1 MMMRG
6 GAFRGSASG
15 NQEDE
20 TFGRVYDK
28 RVIRRIL
35 PYVRPY
41 RKFAILASIA
51 MLVYTGSQVAIP
63 YLIKL
68 GIDGFIEERDVRG
81 LVTVFA
87 IFVGVAAGGL
97 VANYLQQMFMARVG
111 LGMLY
116 DLRRAMF
123 NHLQRLSLSYYD
135 KTEVGAIMSRVQG
148 DVWQMQ
154 ELMSVII
161 MTAADLLSLGGIIVA
176 LLIMDIELGLI
187 TLVVLPILVLTMAIW
202 QPFAVKAFLRVR
214 AAISIVNG
222 ALNENITG
230 VRVVQSLNR
239 QPRNLQI
246 FDGKNTEHLNANL
259 HAGKLSASLLPAV
272 DILTALAIV
281 LAVFFGA
288 RMVVGN
294 DLAIGVLV
302 AFIMYI
308 QRFFDPIRNL
318 TMQYTQL
325 QRSMA
330 SGSRIFELLDV
341 QPDLVDKPNAD
352 RLPKIKGGVDLKD
365 LSFSYAA
372 SEEIARLD
380 AKNGAANG
388 AITSQDAPDV
398 LRHLSLHI
406 NPGETVAVVGPT
418 GAGKTTL
425 VSLISRFYDVQPE
438 KGAILVDGYDIRDVT
453 RSSLAGQMSMVLQ
466 EPFLFSGTVRENI
479 KYNHPAASDERM
491 VEAAK
496 AVGVHEIIAEMDD
509 GYDTYLAERGVNLS
523 LGQRQLI
530 SFARAI
536 VADPRILILDEAT
549 ANIDSYTEMLIQRA
563 LQKLLKGRTAIV
575 IAHRLSTIRGAD
587 KIVVL
592 NRGEIVE
599 VGDHDSLMDRDGL
612 YAHLYKMNYAAME
625 AVEEGAEKP
634 AESGGSPPSAT
645 G

>member
-1 MMMRG
+1 MMMG
-6 GAFRGSASG
+6 GAFRGRSSG
-15 NQEDE
+15 RADPDGD
-20 TFGRVYDK
+20 TFGQVYDK

-35 PYVRPY
+35 PYMRPY
-41 RKFAILASIA
+41 RKLAIFASIA

-68 GIDGFIEERDVRG
+68 GIDGFIEQRDFNG
-81 LVTVFA
+81 LLTVFG
-87 IFVGVAAGGL
+87 IFTGTAAVGL

-123 NHLQRLSLSYYD
+123 AHLQRLSLSYYD
-135 KTEVGAIMSRVQG
+135 RTEVGAIMSRVQG

-154 ELMSVII
+154 ELMAVII

-176 LLIMDIELGLI
+176 LLLMNLKLGLI
-187 TLVVLPILVLTMAIW
+187 TLVVLPILALTMGIW

-214 AAISIVNG
+214 TAISIVNG
-222 ALNENITG
+222 ALNENIAG
-230 VRVVQSLNR
+230 VQVVQALNR

-246 FDGKNTEHLNANL
+246 FDGKNTDHLKANL
-259 HAGKLSASLLPAV
+259 WASKLSASLLPVV
-272 DILTALAIV
+272 DILTAVAIV
-281 LAVFFGA
+281 LAIYFGSE
-288 RMVVGN
+288 MVVGN
-294 DLAIGVLV
+294 ELEIGVLI

-330 SGSRIFELLDV
+330 SGARIFELLDV
-341 QPDLVDKPNAD
+341 EPDLVDNPNAG
-352 RLPKIKGGVDLKD
+352 RLPQLKGDVILRD

-372 SEEIARLD
+372 SEGIARLD
-380 AKNGAANG
+380 AKNSEVNGTNG
-388 AITSQDAPDV
+388 AHSGETVPDV
-398 LRHLSLHI
+398 LHHLSLHI

-425 VSLISRFYDVQPE
+425 VSLISRFYDVPRE

-466 EPFLFSGTVRENI
+466 EPFLFSGTVSENI
-479 KYNHPAASDERM
+479 KYNHPTTSDEHM
-491 VEAAK
+491 IEAAK
-496 AVGVHEIIAEMDD
+496 AVGVHDIIMQMDD
-509 GYDTYLAERGVNLS
+509 GYNTYLAERGVNLS

-536 VADPRILILDEAT
+536 VANPRILILDEAT

-563 LQKLLKGRTAIV
+563 LQRLLRGRTAIV

-592 NRGEIVE
+592 NQGEIVE
-599 VGDHDSLMDRDGL
+599 VGTHDSLMEKDGL
-612 YAHLYKMNYAAME
+612 YAHLYKMNYASME
-625 AVEEGAEKP
+625 E
-634 AESGGSPPSAT
+634 T
-645 G
+645 T

>member
-1 MMMRG
+1 
-6 GAFRGSASG
+6 
-15 NQEDE
+15 
-20 TFGRVYDK
+20 
-28 RVIRRIL
+28 
-35 PYVRPY
+35 
-41 RKFAILASIA
+41 
-51 MLVYTGSQVAIP
+51 
-63 YLIKL
+63 
-68 GIDGFIEERDVRG
+68 
-81 LVTVFA
+81 
-87 IFVGVAAGGL
+87 
-97 VANYLQQMFMARVG
+97 
-111 LGMLY
+111 
-116 DLRRAMF
+116 
-123 NHLQRLSLSYYD
+123 
-135 KTEVGAIMSRVQG
+135 
-148 DVWQMQ
+148 
-154 ELMSVII
+154 
-161 MTAADLLSLGGIIVA
+161 
-176 LLIMDIELGLI
+176 
-187 TLVVLPILVLTMAIW
+187 MAIW

-341 QPDLVDKPNAD
+341 QPDLEDKPNAD

-491 VEAAK
+491 IEAAK
-496 AVGVHEIIAEMDD
+496 AVGVHEIIAEMDS

-634 AESGGSPPSAT
+634 AESGGSLSAT